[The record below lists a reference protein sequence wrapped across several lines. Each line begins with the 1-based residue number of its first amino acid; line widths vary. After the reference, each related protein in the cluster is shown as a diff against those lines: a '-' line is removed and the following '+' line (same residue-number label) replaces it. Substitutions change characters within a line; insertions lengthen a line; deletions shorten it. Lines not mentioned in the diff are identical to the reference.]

1 MPDGPRVPGSDGA
14 RPTPGAPS
22 ARALLARIP
31 RDWSEAA
38 WVTAIVRLGL
48 LALGVVVLL
57 QGSVPGPC
65 HFEVARNGWA
75 TIPPLASGGL
85 DLSLV
90 GIWQRWDACWYGK
103 IAAFGYEAGT
113 DATAFFPAY
122 PLLVRAAALPL
133 GGHVALAGMLANLA
147 LTVVALAGLH
157 RLVSRD
163 LGARVADRTIL
174 YLSIFP
180 AAIFLH
186 APFTEALFLAA
197 VAWAFVGAR
206 EGRWWL
212 AAGAALVAG
221 LTRAQGILL
230 VLPLAWEA
238 MAAWRASRVGSRPS
252 GLPWSVVTRAAG
264 GARPSSLVAP
274 AIAVAAPVA
283 GFAAFAW
290 YTSAVVGLPLFDAQ
304 DAWGGR
310 EFHPPWETV
319 AAALDWVVS
328 GSQSNGVEL
337 LNVASLLLFAGITL
351 LAIRRLPASYSL
363 YAAASILL
371 IAIRIQP
378 IPLTSTTRLL
388 LVVFPVFAALGIAGR
403 HRRFDLAWTVGSV
416 LLLGFVAV
424 TFVRGDF
431 VA

>member
-1 MPDGPRVPGSDGA
+1 MSDGPRVPGIDGA
-14 RPTPGAPS
+14 RPGPGASSP
-22 ARALLARIP
+22 RALAGRIP
-31 RDWSEAA
+31 RAWTEAL
-38 WVTAIVRLGL
+38 WVTAIVRIGL
-48 LALGVVVLL
+48 LVLGVVVVL

-75 TIPPLASGGL
+75 TIPPLAAGGI
-85 DLSLV
+85 DLPLV

-113 DATAFFPAY
+113 DATAFFPAF
-122 PLLVRAAALPL
+122 PLLVRAAAVPL
-133 GGHVALAGMLANLA
+133 VGHVALAGMLANLV
-147 LTVVALAGLH
+147 LSVVALAGLH
-157 RLVSRD
+157 RLVARD
-163 LGARVADRTIL
+163 LGVRVADRTIL

-180 AAIFLH
+180 AAIFLY

-197 VAWAFVGAR
+197 TAWAFVGAR

-221 LTRAQGILL
+221 LTRTQGILL

-238 MAAWRASRVGSRPS
+238 VAAWRAGSVRRA
-252 GLPWSVVTRAAG
+252 SVAG
-264 GARPSSLVAP
+264 P
-274 AIAVAAPVA
+274 AVAVLAPLV
-283 GFAAFAW
+283 GFATFAW
-290 YTSAVVGLPLFDAQ
+290 YTSAIVGLPLFDAQ

-319 AAALDWVVS
+319 AAALDWIAA
-328 GSQSNGVEL
+328 GGQSSGVEL
-337 LNVASLLLFAGITL
+337 LNVATLLLFAGVTV
-351 LAIRRLPASYSL
+351 LAVRRLPGSYSL
-363 YAAASILL
+363 YAAASIAL
-371 IAIRIQP
+371 IAVRLQP

-403 HRRFDLAWTVGSV
+403 HRRFDLAWTIVSV
-416 LLLGFVAV
+416 LLLGVVAV
-424 TFVRGDF
+424 VFVRGDF